1 MQTVTKMERVAN
13 ISISLEDYDILC
25 RISEDYGIS
34 VDELAHEFLCHGLK
48 FSSFRQYANP
58 QAAII
63 QKRCA
68 DVMNK
73 LLNNPDKLL
82 AWYREQEKRNSDGC

>member
-1 MQTVTKMERVAN
+1 MN
-13 ISISLEDYDILC
+13 IPVSSEDYYILR

-34 VDELAHEFLCHGLK
+34 VDELAQEFMHQGLK

-63 QKRCA
+63 QKKCA
-68 DVMNK
+68 DVINK

-82 AWYREQEKRNSDGC
+82 AWYQEQEKRNYVGC